1 MANLTDERLKEM
13 EEEMNRLIFDCVTVF
28 RMSVILVCFLLASS
42 LNSPFVLFVK
52 CCCGERMY
60 LLVLVLVVDERS
72 SFSAI
77 DAHIFPCLVQTV
89 LEDVD

>member
-28 RMSVILVCFLLASS
+28 RMSVILVYFLLASS

-60 LLVLVLVVDERS
+60 M
-72 SFSAI
+72 
-77 DAHIFPCLVQTV
+77 
-89 LEDVD
+89 